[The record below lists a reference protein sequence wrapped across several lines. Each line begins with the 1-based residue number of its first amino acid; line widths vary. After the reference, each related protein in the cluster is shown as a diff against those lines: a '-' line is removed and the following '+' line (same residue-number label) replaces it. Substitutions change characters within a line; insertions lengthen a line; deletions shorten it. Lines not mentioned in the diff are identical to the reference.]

1 MSTKHVVEDWDLH
14 VQSSCFLE
22 VYNSTTITSD
32 PPWKSSRWIFHIA
45 HFSFFSFYFFSFRD
59 CSKRVEFVALR
70 IGEGHRSFGDLSGT
84 LHHTRSHLLKTG
96 FFRQVKEL
104 KIQRKNLAV
113 LYYVRFEFRRKE
125 PDKFWRIIRTRN
137 LVLWWADGKIKEVQD
152 EAVTTRWRWV
162 RARGRSRAFSS
173 NGK

>member
-1 MSTKHVVEDWDLH
+1 
-14 VQSSCFLE
+14 
-22 VYNSTTITSD
+22 
-32 PPWKSSRWIFHIA
+32 
-45 HFSFFSFYFFSFRD
+45 
-59 CSKRVEFVALR
+59 
-70 IGEGHRSFGDLSGT
+70 
-84 LHHTRSHLLKTG
+84 LLKTG

-152 EAVTTRWRWV
+152 EAVTTR
-162 RARGRSRAFSS
+162 
-173 NGK
+173 